1 MATVLITGGT
11 GMIGKRLTEILV
23 EKGYKVIVLTRNPS
37 SVSYHLPSVSY
48 AQWNI
53 EKQTIDVDAIQNADH
68 IIHLAG
74 AGVADKRWSIKR
86 KKEIVDSRV
95 NSSALIVK
103 AVKEIPNKI
112 KAVISTSA
120 IGWYGADTNESLQNG
135 FNEEAKADDA
145 FLGSTCKTW
154 EESINPV
161 LQMNKRLVK
170 LRVGIVLSNAGGA
183 LAEFRKPIQM
193 GVAAIL
199 GNGKQIISWVHVD
212 DLCNMFI
219 YAMEHD
225 EMKGVYNAVAP
236 DPVSNKI
243 LTITL
248 AKMMKGRFFI
258 PVYVPSFLLKIIL
271 GEMSIEVLKSA
282 TVDSNKIKKAGYAF
296 LYPTIISALKNLLNK

>member
-11 GMIGKRLTEILV
+11 GMIGKRLTELLV
-23 EKGYKVIVLTRNPS
+23 EKGYKVIVLTRHPS

-236 DPVSNKI
+236 DTVSNKI

>member
-11 GMIGKRLTEILV
+11 GMIGKRLTELLV

-95 NSSALIVK
+95 NSSTLIVK